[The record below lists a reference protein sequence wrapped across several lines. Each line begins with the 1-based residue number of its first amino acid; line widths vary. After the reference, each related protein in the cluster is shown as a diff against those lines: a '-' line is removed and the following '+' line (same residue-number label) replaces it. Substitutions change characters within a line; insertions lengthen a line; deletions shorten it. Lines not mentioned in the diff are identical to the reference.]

1 MGEIV
6 FWQRIVSPHM
16 FGLAQALCDQGYK
29 VSYIAEEEISQQRKQ
44 MGWVAANSEDVKIIL
59 ISDKDHITSLVSS
72 FAENAVHLVQG
83 ARGNG
88 IMEYVRKSLNRC
100 GSHWGSIIETIDERS
115 WNWPL
120 KRLAYKASLST
131 LGSRPD
137 FILAIGHKTSEWIA
151 ARGYPSNKIFPFS
164 YFISS
169 PSLPRQKSSPL
180 SGKFRVGYIG
190 QLIARKQVNLLIDAL
205 AGMDVELTIVGD
217 GPLKE
222 ALSVLA
228 DKKLGR
234 SRYQMLGTLP
244 MEKINDVICELD
256 CLVLPSEHDGWG
268 VVVTEALMAGVPAI
282 CSDACGSAIVVEAS
296 GVGGVFPNG
305 DVGALRKLLD
315 KEFSAGKIS
324 LQKRNAISLW
334 ANNLGAEAGASYLG
348 KIVETV
354 YFQAELPSP
363 PWV

>member
-16 FGLAQALCDQGYK
+16 FGLAQALCKQGYK

-44 MGWVAANSEDVKIIL
+44 MGWEAATSDNVEII
-59 ISDKDHITSLVSS
+59 IIEDKDHINKLVLR

-88 IMEYVRKSLNRC
+88 IMEYVRKCLNRS
-100 GSHWGSIIETIDERS
+100 GSHWGAIMETIDERS
-115 WNWPL
+115 WYWPL
-120 KRLAYKASLST
+120 KRLAYRASLST
-131 LGSRPD
+131 LGLRPD

-164 YFISS
+164 YFIST
-169 PSLPRQKSSPL
+169 PADFYEKKIRAT
-180 SGKFRVGYIG
+180 GKFQIGYIG
-190 QLIARKQVNLLIDAL
+190 QFIARKRVDLLIIAL

-222 ALSVLA
+222 ELSVLA

-234 SRYQMLGTLP
+234 SRYEMLGTLP
-244 MEKINDVICELD
+244 MEKINSVVFELD

-305 DVGALRKLLD
+305 DVGALRKLLN
-315 KEFSAGKIS
+315 KEISVGKIS
-324 LQKRNAISLW
+324 LQKRNDISLW

-348 KIVETV
+348 KIVESV
-354 YFQAELPSP
+354 YFHGERPSP
-363 PWV
+363 PWA